1 MFLSLVV
8 SVYLRLSDNEMDLKR
23 RLLPI
28 GIALAMV
35 AVLFVSWTPNWESPT
50 WLRSEKPYVAFQFEL
65 ESDAAKSVENMA
77 FDISNR
83 LDVRHEWHR
92 VEDGAAEWQVTLV
105 FQQQQDAVQID
116 ATVRRQETIVDHI
129 VVRGETA
136 VANELADR
144 VVALLSSRIEK
155 AHKNAD

>member
-1 MFLSLVV
+1 
-8 SVYLRLSDNEMDLKR
+8 MDLKR

-28 GIALAMV
+28 AIALAMV

-50 WLRSEKPYVAFQFEL
+50 WLRSEKPYVAFHFDVED
-65 ESDAAKSVENMA
+65 DATQSVQNLA

-92 VEDGAAEWQVTLV
+92 VEDSNAEWQVTLV
-105 FQQQQDAVQID
+105 FAEQQDAVQID
-116 ATVRRQETIVDHI
+116 ATARRQGKIVDHI
-129 VVRGETA
+129 VVRGEKA

-144 VVALLSSRIEK
+144 IVALLSSRIEK

>member
-1 MFLSLVV
+1 
-8 SVYLRLSDNEMDLKR
+8 MDLKR

-28 GIALAMV
+28 AIALAMV

-50 WLRSEKPYVAFQFEL
+50 WLRSEKPYVSFHFEL
-65 ESDAAKSVENMA
+65 QDDADKSVQDLA

-92 VEDGAAEWQVTLV
+92 VEDNGAEWQVTLL
-105 FQQQQDAVQID
+105 FQEQQNAVQID
-116 ATVRRQETIVDHI
+116 TTVRRQEKIVDHI
-129 VVRGETA
+129 VVRGERA

>member
-1 MFLSLVV
+1 
-8 SVYLRLSDNEMDLKR
+8 MDLKR

-28 GIALAMV
+28 AIALAV
-35 AVLFVSWTPNWESPT
+35 IAILFISWTPNWESST
-50 WLRSEKPYVAFQFEL
+50 WLRSEKPYVAFRFEL
-65 ESDAAKSVENMA
+65 ESNAAKSVENMA

-92 VEDGAAEWQVTLV
+92 VEDGAAQWQVTLV
-105 FQQQQDAVQID
+105 FKEQQNRVQID
-116 ATVRRQETIVDHI
+116 ATVRRREKIVDHI

-155 AHKNAD
+155 AHKNTD

>member
-1 MFLSLVV
+1 MCLWPVV
-8 SVYLRLSDNEMDLKR
+8 FAYLRSSDSAMDLKR

-28 GIALAMV
+28 AIALAMI
-35 AVLFVSWTPNWESPT
+35 AVLFLSWTPNWESPT
-50 WLRSEKPYVAFQFEL
+50 WLRSEKPYVAFHFEL
-65 ESDAAKSVENMA
+65 KDNATQAVQNLA

-92 VEDGAAEWQVTLV
+92 VEDDNAEWQVTLV
-105 FQQQQDAVQID
+105 FDEQKNAVQID
-116 ATVRRQETIVDHI
+116 STARRQGEIFDHI
-129 VVRGETA
+129 VVRGEKA

-155 AHKNAD
+155 AHKDAD

>member
-1 MFLSLVV
+1 
-8 SVYLRLSDNEMDLKR
+8 MDLKR

-28 GIALAMV
+28 AIALAMV

-92 VEDGAAEWQVTLV
+92 VEDSAAEWQVTLV
-105 FQQQQDAVQID
+105 FQEQQSAVQID
-116 ATVRRQETIVDHI
+116 ATVRRQEKVVDHI
-129 VVRGETA
+129 VVRGEKA

-144 VVALLSSRIEK
+144 IVALLSSRIEK
-155 AHKNAD
+155 SHKNAD

>member
-1 MFLSLVV
+1 
-8 SVYLRLSDNEMDLKR
+8 MDLKR

-28 GIALAMV
+28 GIALALV

-50 WLRSEKPYVAFQFEL
+50 WLRSEKPYVAFHFDL
-65 ESDAAKSVENMA
+65 EDDAAQSVQNLA

-92 VEDGAAEWQVTLV
+92 VEDNSAEWQVTLV
-105 FQQQQDAVQID
+105 FAEQQGAVHIE
-116 ATVRRQETIVDHI
+116 ATVRRQEAIVDHI
-129 VVRGETA
+129 VVRGEKS

-144 VVALLSSRIEK
+144 IVALLSSRIEK
-155 AHKNAD
+155 AHKDAD